1 MASRSRHATSSG
13 DSVPSVKR
21 PKAPRSERD
30 KPAATAPT
38 AVVPDRIAY
47 LTVPAPRLPEWT
59 RSPAGHWL
67 RDGKPVPRTTP
78 PQRRREEQYLARS
91 IELHIAVA
99 QQRGLTLDAVKRVV
113 EGCVDKLRL
122 AEWEPQRV
130 ARERSR

>member
-21 PKAPRSERD
+21 PKAPRSRRD
-30 KPAATAPT
+30 RPAVTAPT

-47 LTVPAPRLPEWT
+47 LTVPAPRLPEWS

-78 PQRRREEQYLARS
+78 PARRDLEQWLARAINDS
-91 IELHIAVA
+91 VA
-99 QQRGLTLDAVKRVV
+99 DAQLAGLTIDAVKRVV

-122 AEWEPQRV
+122 AEWEPQRR
-130 ARERSR
+130 ARERAR